1 MKPTEKM
8 GTRNMDTSGKTRPT
22 STQGIA
28 SPKVKGALKEA
39 EGIIK
44 GEPKKAGEGL
54 IQEQRNEGGSA

>member
-44 GEPKKAGEGL
+44 GEPKKAG
-54 IQEQRNEGGSA
+54 